1 MNRIESLG
9 DKATLLEP
17 FELQANEHQ
26 LDRSMAMP
34 TSISSQGDPA
44 TISAVSG
51 GVFDAPHKTLALV
64 ALSHKFSHLRRH
76 IVRPC
81 TAKRLREDE
90 DEGAD
95 GNEREDTPRF
105 SQWVPEEELDAESD
119 AESGSGLEF
128 NEDSEEEEESDSG
141 STASSDGDSD
151 SDTDSGSEP
160 ETTSTKSKPEW
171 ATAKP
176 KARKQRAPW
185 ETIESLE
192 RALKR
197 ESAIE
202 KAKREERERA
212 ALEKVKKE
220 EKEKRQ
226 GGKGA
231 WFMKK
236 SEKRELLLKAKFDDL
251 AASGGQNAVRKA
263 IDKRKKKITQKE
275 KRPGLLAKPKLGL
288 SRRVAGLAVV
298 ASQTQVVV
306 TTRSDGASDQLAFRY
321 GPM

>member
-1 MNRIESLG
+1 MPRR
-9 DKATLLEP
+9 P
-17 FELQANEHQ
+17 
-26 LDRSMAMP
+26 RP
-34 TSISSQGDPA
+34 TSR
-44 TISAVSG
+44 
-51 GVFDAPHKTLALV
+51 AP
-64 ALSHKFSHLRRH
+64 
-76 IVRPC
+76 P
-81 TAKRLREDE
+81 KRLREDE

-119 AESGSGLEF
+119 AESGSALEF

-141 STASSDGDSD
+141 STTSSDRDSD

-160 ETTSTKSKPEW
+160 ETTSTKPSKPEW
-171 ATAKP
+171 ATAKRKKDIAKRSSKHAP
-176 KARKQRAPW
+176 TEITSKRPVSRHRTVVDVPVIETRDPRFTPLTGQLSQSQYSRSYSFITDLQKNEAESLRASLTKARKQRAPW

-197 ESAIE
+197 AESAIE
-202 KAKREERERA
+202 KAKREERERV

-275 KRPGLLAKPKLGL
+275 KKARPFSKAQARAFSQGGRSSSGSQPNTSGGHDKK
-288 SRRVAGLAVV
+288 RR
-298 ASQTQVVV
+298 
-306 TTRSDGASDQLAFRY
+306 RI
-321 GPM
+321 